1 MPNIAF
7 LSFIA
12 TSDLVNNYIIMKLSS
27 NKCILYATTTILSTS
42 ALRWNTE
49 RVVPCPNERDEAYEC
64 LANTPS
70 ITSEQIP
77 ICLSCLYTEMNVDG
91 TATFNEYCDRYQNP
105 EFCGDIEDCVVE
117 NCVELCIPLVSYAN
131 ECILK
136 NFTAETGCDVCT
148 VDEFVLKVE

>member
-1 MPNIAF
+1 MA
-7 LSFIA
+7 
-12 TSDLVNNYIIMKLSS
+12 
-27 NKCILYATTTILSTS
+27 
-42 ALRWNTE
+42 
-49 RVVPCPNERDEAYEC
+49 CPNERDEAYEC
-64 LANTPS
+64 LANTPN
-70 ITSEQIP
+70 ITSGQIP
-77 ICLSCLYTEMNVDG
+77 MCLSCLFTEMDVDG
-91 TATFNEYCDRYQNP
+91 TTWNEYCDRFQNP